1 MEKLRG
7 INMVFLP
14 LSIKR
19 VARLAFLSAVILTLA
34 PFNSSAQNFADFNP
48 DSESID
54 GTIPDDVI
62 EELLAQEDRATIALD
77 IKEDLP
83 NSADESTY
91 TLGVNDVIQ
100 INVMR
105 HPEVSGEFRINS
117 EGKIQYE
124 FVGDIVIQGMVKH
137 EVKELLVEKLSKYI
151 ISPELTVK
159 IIGYN
164 SKVVYVVGEVG
175 RPGKIFMQGNTITV
189 REALIQAALP
199 LLSAKTTKSRLITPS
214 EQSKPVQRPVN
225 VHKLLFEGDLR
236 ENLVMNP
243 GDTLYIPP
251 TVMAKAMRVIQP
263 IQAPLGAARGTATSV
278 MTGF

>member
-124 FVGDIVIQGMVKH
+124 FVGDIVIQG
-137 EVKELLVEKLSKYI
+137 
-151 ISPELTVK
+151 
-159 IIGYN
+159 
-164 SKVVYVVGEVG
+164 
-175 RPGKIFMQGNTITV
+175 
-189 REALIQAALP
+189 
-199 LLSAKTTKSRLITPS
+199 
-214 EQSKPVQRPVN
+214 
-225 VHKLLFEGDLR
+225 
-236 ENLVMNP
+236 
-243 GDTLYIPP
+243 
-251 TVMAKAMRVIQP
+251 
-263 IQAPLGAARGTATSV
+263 
-278 MTGF
+278 